1 MRALRFVDPALT
13 ITGATYRGVTGC
25 PPDARHVSAPDQRH
39 VPVMRFLAEVRLA

>member
-25 PPDARHVSAPDQRH
+25 PPTPG
-39 VPVMRFLAEVRLA
+39 MLVRPISGMSL